1 MKLARVVLI
10 VLAFLASA
18 SAIDRNA
25 FTFEKY
31 DLNVRIEPEQQRIGV
46 RGTIT
51 LRNDSASLQK
61 LAVRLLTLR
70 YYPPRS

>member
-1 MKLARVVLI
+1 MKLARVVLS

-25 FTFEKY
+25 FTFTRY

-51 LRNDSASLQK
+51 LRNQSASPQK
-61 LAVRLLTLR
+61 LEIGRASCRERV
-70 YYPPRS
+70 